1 MASITLDNVTIDY
14 PVYGPAALS
23 MRAQILRPALG
34 AAINNTEHNVIKTRA
49 LDGVSLNIRQ
59 GDRVG
64 LIGPNG
70 AGKSTLLKVMAN
82 VYAPTEGT
90 VSTVGTIRT
99 LFDIAMGM
107 DGEATGRENI
117 IVRGLLLGASLSDIE
132 SRMQAVIDFSEL
144 GNFIDMPLRTYSS
157 GMALRLAF
165 SVSTE
170 FGADIVLIDEIFGV
184 GDQAFVMKA
193 HDRLN
198 SFIGNSGIVILANH
212 SNELI
217 RDLCT
222 KAIYLDH
229 GRLVDFG
236 DCETVLARYDAAV
249 TG

>member
-1 MASITLDNVTIDY
+1 MTSITLDNVTIDY

-34 AAINNTEHNVIKTRA
+34 AVINNTEHNVIKTRA
-49 LDGVSLNIRQ
+49 LDSVSFNIEQ

-82 VYAPTEGT
+82 VYAPTSGT
-90 VSTVGTIRT
+90 VTTTGTIRT

-107 DGEATGRENI
+107 DGEASGRENI
-117 IVRGLLLGASLSDIE
+117 IVRGLLLGASLSEIDK
-132 SRMQAVIDFSEL
+132 RMQAIIDFSEL

-170 FGADIVLIDEIFGV
+170 FGADIVLIDEVFGV
-184 GDQAFVMKA
+184 GDQSFVIKA

-198 SFIGNSGIVILANH
+198 RFIGDSGIVVLANH
-212 SNELI
+212 SSDLI
-217 RDLCT
+217 LELCT

-229 GRLVDFG
+229 GELKAFG
-236 DCETVLARYDAAV
+236 DAREVMDVYLADV
-249 TG
+249 G